1 MNVRLVEARDR
12 DLLLT
17 SFKPMFG
24 DWDYLPMVVDDWL
37 KRSDTRFTWVVE
49 DGPMLAA
56 MAQAH
61 ETEPGE
67 WYLNGLRSNPEASS
81 QQVGAAILGLMRRME
96 RRLRQAGAHSVRDGT
111 LPSFV
116 ESRRL
121 ARILGFREQFR
132 LGHSWH
138 PCPSAAGGST
148 GPECR
153 VARDTDAVFE
163 RLSRGAV
170 LTRACGR
177 FFTWWDTRRFTLER
191 ARRARSSGRLLQCSE
206 NGEPEGWAFFWHV
219 QWQGLL
225 VLSVMEGSDL
235 ALGALFRAG
244 ISAAHRLGCKGI
256 GVVHP
261 SLSEMHRRERL
272 FGLQPGGCHT
282 IQFVKELLPAAEW

>member
-1 MNVRLVEARDR
+1 MNVRLVELRDR
-12 DLLLT
+12 ELLLS
-17 SFKPMFG
+17 SFRPMFG
-24 DWDYLPMVVDDWL
+24 DWDYLPLVVDDWL
-37 KRSDTRFTWVVE
+37 ERSDTRFTWVVE
-49 DGPMLAA
+49 DGPMLVA

-121 ARILGFREQFR
+121 ARMLGFREQFR
-132 LGHSWH
+132 LGHSHH
-138 PCPSAAGGST
+138 PCPPVPEENAEAECHVAGD
-148 GPECR
+148 
-153 VARDTDAVFE
+153 ADAVAE
-163 RLSRGAV
+163 RLGRGPV
-170 LTRACGR
+170 LTQAFGR
-177 FFTWWDTRRFTLER
+177 FFTWWDTRRFSPEH
-191 ARRARSSGRLLQCSE
+191 ARRAQSKGLLLECSQD
-206 NGEPEGWAFFWHV
+206 GEPEGWAFLWHV
-219 QWQGLL
+219 AWQGLL

-235 ALGALFRAG
+235 ALRALFRAG
-244 ISAAHRLGCKGI
+244 VRAAHRLGCKAI
-256 GVVHP
+256 GMVHP

-282 IQFVKELLPAAEW
+282 IQFVKELLPAAE